1 MNEGFLV
8 ILHTEKKAFE
18 MMNHKLVSI
27 LMAGTLAAGMLSMPF
42 AEAKRK
48 KTAKPTTEAAIDIP
62 AEGHQR
68 INLWAEGTVPNSTGI
83 SVSDSIVNHRIWRA
97 DQPRL
102 YVYQPVVEERT
113 GTAVVIIPGGGYVKQ
128 AYEVSGISMAK
139 WFNTFGVTAF
149 ILLHRL
155 PNQPDV
161 LDGSIAPTQDA
172 QRAIRLVRS
181 RAAEFGI
188 DPDKIG
194 VMGTSAGG
202 HVCACVS
209 TITEDL
215 SAIGDSLDAVSFRP
229 DFAILVSPVIS
240 MADSITHRVSR
251 DCLLGA
257 LSKSAEKRRQF
268 SMDQQVTVKNPPT
281 LLIHAA
287 DDPAVGVMNSVSM
300 FEALM
305 RKGVKLSSLHVFPF
319 GKHSI
324 ALRRQPGSTALWVD
338 LAESW
343 MKEIGVL
350 KP

>member
-1 MNEGFLV
+1 MNTK
-8 ILHTEKKAFE
+8 ILR
-18 MMNHKLVSI
+18 I
-27 LMAGTLAAGMLSMPF
+27 LSVALLAAGLLSPSVE
-42 AEAKRK
+42 AEAKKK
-48 KTAKPTTEAAIDIP
+48 KTEKTPVATADLA

-68 INLWAEGTVPNSTGI
+68 INLWTPGTAPNSTGLT
-83 SVSDSIVNHRIWRA
+83 VADSIVNHRIWQA
-97 DQPRL
+97 GEPRL
-102 YVYQPVVEERT
+102 YVYQPVKEERT

-155 PNQPDV
+155 PNQPD
-161 LDGSIAPTQDA
+161 LADGSIAPTQDA
-172 QRAIRLVRS
+172 QRAIRLVRA

-188 DPDKIG
+188 DPQRIG

-209 TITEDL
+209 TVTDDL
-215 SAIGDSLDAVSFRP
+215 SAVGDSLDGVSFRP

-240 MADSITHRVSR
+240 MADSITHRGSR

-257 LSKSAEKRRQF
+257 HRTDRAWQERF
-268 SMDQQVTVKNPPT
+268 SMDRQVTAQNPPT

-287 DDPAVGVMNSVSM
+287 DDPAVNVVNSVAM
-300 FEALM
+300 FSALQ
-305 RKGVKLSSLHVFPF
+305 RCGVRLSSLHVFPF

-324 ALRRQPGSTALWVD
+324 ALRHQPGSTALWTD
-338 LAESW
+338 IAEQW
-343 MKEIGVL
+343 MKETGVL
-350 KP
+350 E

>member
-1 MNEGFLV
+1 MNTQLFH
-8 ILHTEKKAFE
+8 I
-18 MMNHKLVSI
+18 
-27 LMAGTLAAGMLSMPF
+27 LAAALLCISLLNAPA
-42 AEAKRK
+42 AEAKKK
-48 KTAKPTTEAAIDIP
+48 KTALPTAAAIDIP
-62 AEGHQR
+62 AEGHRR
-68 INLWAEGTVPNSTGI
+68 INLWSPGTTPNSTGMT
-83 SVSDSIVNHRIWRA
+83 VSDSIVNHRIWRA
-97 DQPRL
+97 SEPRL
-102 YVYQPVVEERT
+102 YVYEPVVEERT

-139 WFNTFGVTAF
+139 WFNTMGVTAF

-161 LDGSIAPTQDA
+161 VDGSIAPTQDA

-188 DPDKIG
+188 DPNKIG

-229 DFAILVSPVIS
+229 DYAILVSPVIS

-251 DCLLGA
+251 DCLLGPNA
-257 LSKSAEKRRQF
+257 KDEAKRVQF
-268 SMDQQVTVKNPPT
+268 SMDRQVSRQNPPT

-300 FEALM
+300 FAALQ
-305 RKGVKLSSLHVFPF
+305 RHGAKNASLHVFPF

-324 ALRRQPGSTALWVD
+324 ALRRQPGSTALWTTI
-338 LAESW
+338 AEEW
-343 MKEIGVL
+343 MKETDIL
-350 KP
+350 KQ